1 MSEHS
6 NRKKLL
12 QESLLLSRKD
22 WLELALALYAQ
33 RASAQGYTRTFEL
46 GDWNQLNCQVYMS
59 AATQQQLQGQGFSG
73 NDQLG
78 PIFRSWYEREK
89 KRVRELLTDDERLAP
104 LADLADGMMMDVYRG
119 YGDAAEMICRIS
131 AEGFSWSHE
140 RTTAFKAPVDPSA
153 AKKG

>member
-22 WLELALALYAQ
+22 WLELALALYAS
-33 RASAQGYTRTFEL
+33 RASAQGYARTFEL
-46 GDWNQLNCQVYMS
+46 GDWNQLTCHAYVS
-59 AATQQQLQGQGFSG
+59 AAAQAQLAGQGFTT
-73 NDQLG
+73 NTELG
-78 PIFRSWYEREK
+78 PIYKSWYEREK
-89 KRVRELLTDDERLAP
+89 KRVRELIARDERLEP
-104 LADLADGMMMDVYRG
+104 LADLADTMMMDVYRG
-119 YGDAAEMICRIS
+119 YGDSAEMVCRMS
-131 AEGFSWSHE
+131 VEGFSWSHE